1 MRLSTLRGCAAF
13 LTCLAAGCASNE
25 GPDDRDGH
33 IDLASVSIDTRAIAS
48 ASDEELNAPDGSGQY
63 VLVQLAGPPT
73 AADLAALRASVE
85 QVYTYVPNNA
95 FVVRVAPG
103 SRVDRLGAWA
113 GVVQPEYKIA
123 RGLRDA
129 ALAADEVEVQT
140 IMVQAYPDADLQRIV
155 GQAALEPEAE
165 VVGVGKGERFSR
177 VRLLVPSDRA
187 VALAEKLAAVPEVFW
202 IDAEARRTLF
212 NDTTIWVGQSGVS
225 GGQATPVFDHG
236 IHGEGQVVGYIDTGA
251 DVDSCYYRDTARGL
265 PPTNACNGG
274 TAIDASQR
282 KVLAVDFLWSNE
294 CAGGIGAGEWD
305 TQNHGTHVG
314 GIIAGDNFANPIE
327 HDTADGMA
335 PGAKLVV
342 QDGGFGTDN
351 CGDLPGIGCP
361 VVDLQPLFQ
370 QAYDQG
376 ARLHT
381 NSWGDQENA
390 SPQNNYTAASE
401 DVDAFMFSH
410 PDFLVFF
417 AAGNSGPGTATVGSP
432 STAKNGVSVGA
443 TQRGTAAEAMAGF
456 SSCGPTADNRIK
468 PDLTIPGQSIISA
481 RNDTNVGTNN
491 CNTISMSGTSMA
503 SPAAAGLG
511 ALVRQYYTDGFY
523 PTGAAVTANRFTPSA
538 ALVKGTLLNSARQMT
553 GAGVIPSNCQGWG
566 RILLDDALFF
576 PGQARTM
583 FVADDSGFPSGG
595 AGQTKTFNLAVQ
607 AGTSLKATLVWTDF
621 PSTPAASVNLV
632 NDLDLEVSGPSG
644 TFRGNVFSGGVSQTG
659 GSADR
664 RNTVEQVLLASPAA
678 GTYTVTVRAFS
689 VPSGPQPFALVV
701 TGAVSTGAGG
711 NQPPVA
717 NAGADQS
724 GQIGTQVVL
733 DGTGSSDPDGGP
745 SPLGFAWTQTAGPA
759 VTLSGAATSQARF
772 TPSAAGTYTFRLLVS
787 DGAAEDDDTVTVVV
801 AGGGPVVVFNDDF
814 EQARGWTANPS
825 GTDTATTGRW
835 ERGDPQATSD
845 NGPKQLG
852 TARSGTFDLV
862 TGASAGASAGVNDID
877 GGTTSIRSPAITLPA
892 GTITLSFAFYLAHG
906 SNSSSADFLRV
917 RVVGATNQVVFQE
930 LGTTSDDDA
939 VWATRSVDISA
950 FAGQSVRILV
960 EAADAAGASLVEAAV
975 DDVRIEAR

>member
-1 MRLSTLRGCAAF
+1 MRLSTARGCAAF
-13 LTCLAAGCASNE
+13 LTCLAAGCASNDAPE
-25 GPDDRDGH
+25 ERDGL
-33 IDLASVSIDTRAIAS
+33 IDLASVSIDTRAIAPATDDALS
-48 ASDEELNAPDGSGQY
+48 SPDGSGQY

-73 AADLAALRASVE
+73 AADLAALEARVE
-85 QVYTYVPNNA
+85 RVYAYVPNDT
-95 FVVRVAPG
+95 FLVRVAPG
-103 SRVDRLGAWA
+103 DGVASLGAWA

-123 RGLRDA
+123 RGLREAADA
-129 ALAADEVEVQT
+129 AEDAAVQT
-140 IMVQAYPDADLQRIV
+140 VMVQAYPDADVQRIL
-155 GQAALEPEAE
+155 GETALEPEAE
-165 VVGVGKGERFSR
+165 VVGVRKGGRFSR
-177 VRLLVPSDRA
+177 IRMLVPADR
-187 VALAEKLAAVPEVFW
+187 VVGLAERLSAVPEVFW
-202 IDAEARRTLF
+202 IDVEGRRTLF

-225 GGQATPVFDHG
+225 GGQATPVFDQG

-251 DVDSCYYRDTARGL
+251 DADSCFFRDTARGL

-314 GIIAGDNFANPIE
+314 ATIAGDNFANPIE

-361 VVDLQPLFQ
+361 VVDLVPIFQ

-381 NSWGDQENA
+381 NSWGDQENTF
-390 SPQNNYTAASE
+390 PQNNYTAASE
-401 DVDAFMFSH
+401 DVDAFMFAH
-410 PDFLVFF
+410 PDFLIFF
-417 AAGNSGPGTATVGSP
+417 AAGNSGPGTASVGSP

-443 TQRGTAAEAMAGF
+443 TLRGTGAESMASF
-456 SSCGPTADNRIK
+456 SSCGPTSDNRIK
-468 PDLTIPGQSIISA
+468 PDLTIPGSGIISG
-481 RNDTNVGTNN
+481 RNDGNVGTSN

-511 ALVRQYYTDGFY
+511 ALVRQYYTDGYY
-523 PTGAAVTANRFTPSA
+523 PSGAPVVANRFTPSA

-553 GAGVIPSNCQGWG
+553 GAGTIPSNCQGWG
-566 RILLDDALFF
+566 RILLDDGLFF
-576 PGQARTM
+576 PGQTRRM
-583 FVADDSGFPSGG
+583 FVADDAGFPSGG
-595 AGQTKTFNLAVQ
+595 AGQQKTFSVSVQ

-621 PSTPAASVNLV
+621 PSTPAASVHLV

-644 TFRGNVFSGGVSQTG
+644 TFRGNVFSGGVSQPG
-659 GSADR
+659 GTADR
-664 RNTVEQVLLASPAA
+664 RNTVEQILLASPTA
-678 GTYTVTVRAFS
+678 GTYTITVRAFS

-701 TGAVSTGAGG
+701 TGAVTTGGG
-711 NQPPVA
+711 SNQPPTA
-717 NAGADQS
+717 NAGPDQS
-724 GQIGTQVVL
+724 GQVGVQVLL
-733 DGTGSSDPDGGP
+733 DGTGSSDPDSGP
-745 SPLGFAWTQTAGPA
+745 SPLSFAWTQIAGPA

-772 TPSAAGTYTFRLLVS
+772 TPAVAGTYSFRLLVS
-787 DGAAEDDDTVTVVV
+787 DGAAEDDDTVTVTVSG
-801 AGGGPVVVFNDDF
+801 ASVVVFSDDF

-835 ERGDPQATSD
+835 QRGDPQATSD
-845 NGPKQLG
+845 SGPKQLG

-862 TGASAGASAGVNDID
+862 TGATAGASAGANDID
-877 GGTTSIRSPAITLPA
+877 GGVTSIRSPAINLPA
-892 GTITLSFAFYLAHG
+892 GQTTLSFAFYLAHG
-906 SNSSSADFLRV
+906 SNSSAADFLRV
-917 RVVGATNQVVFQE
+917 SVVGATSQTVLQE
-930 LGTTSDDDA
+930 LGAANDDDA
-939 VWATRSVDISA
+939 VWATHSADISA
-950 FAGQSVRILV
+950 FAGQSVRILI
-960 EAADAAGASLVEAAV
+960 EAADASGASLVEAAV